1 MKHKKIYADGKY
13 VPQRMCVA
21 CREVK
26 PKAEML
32 RVAYVDG
39 NVSLDSEGNK
49 QGRGSYVCNHTA
61 CIEKAQ
67 KIRGLERGLKTNV
80 PADIY
85 GECMKVDKQ

>member
-13 VPQRMCVA
+13 VPQRTCVA
-21 CREVK
+21 CRQVR

-32 RVAYVDG
+32 RIAFSHGVVVIDEKGNLGGRGAYVCS
-39 NVSLDSEGNK
+39 NT
-49 QGRGSYVCNHTA
+49 Q

-80 PADIY
+80 SANVY
-85 GECMKVDKQ
+85 EECIGLDKQ